1 MNRPA
6 GSDTTTEGIRVIAE
20 ATFLAE
26 DSEPEQHQFVYA
38 YRIRIKNE
46 GPRRAR
52 LKARHWVILDADN
65 NREDVRGPGVVG
77 KHPDLKTGEEFEY
90 TSGCSLRTKWG
101 TMEGTYSFE
110 REDGSPFEVSIGRFF
125 LVPSVTADITR

>member
-20 ATFLAE
+20 ATFLPE

-38 YRIRIKNE
+38 YRIRMKNE
-46 GPRRAR
+46 GTRRAR
-52 LKARHWVILDADN
+52 LKSRHWVILDADN

-77 KHPDLKTGEEFEY
+77 KHPDLKPGEEFEY
-90 TSGCSLRTKWG
+90 TSGCPLRTRWG
-101 TMEGTYSFE
+101 TMEGTYLFE
-110 REDGSPFEVSIGRFF
+110 REDGTPFEVAVGRFF
-125 LVPSVTADITR
+125 LVPSVTADLTR